1 MLPFSVRV
9 VRVVRD
15 RRSLAV
21 KDYHAMKHL
30 MHFPSAFL
38 RVRPRPIPFFHPRLA
53 GIPLILLA
61 FYLLLVLPVSA
72 QTPPVTPAPRIV
84 RVLAP
89 AIAVDAPV
97 VEVGWRVEQNDA
109 GPQSVWETASFA
121 VGHHRDSL
129 GPTEGGNIVLSG
141 HHNIEGEV
149 FRRLSELQAGD
160 LITLR
165 LETGLATTYRVTE
178 TLILP
183 DAGATL
189 EQRRASAAYIAP
201 TETERLTL
209 VSCWPYWTNTHRV
222 VVLAVPVA
230 APAAPTPTPI
240 PPAAGLFRSW
250 LDWLLRR
257 LDRLR

>member
-1 MLPFSVRV
+1 
-9 VRVVRD
+9 
-15 RRSLAV
+15 
-21 KDYHAMKHL
+21 
-30 MHFPSAFL
+30 
-38 RVRPRPIPFFHPRLA
+38 VRPRPIFPSPARCA
-53 GIPLILLA
+53 GVLLILLA
-61 FYLLLVLPVSA
+61 FYLLLALPVSA
-72 QTPPVTPAPRIV
+72 QTPTPTPTPRIV
-84 RVLAP
+84 RVVAP

-97 VEVGWRVEQNDA
+97 VEVGWRVAETDA

-129 GPTEGGNIVLSG
+129 SPTDGGNIVLSG
-141 HHNIEGEV
+141 HHNVEGEV

-160 LITLR
+160 LVTLR
-165 LETGLATTYRVTE
+165 LETGLAYTYRVTA

-189 EQRRASAAYIAP
+189 VQRQADAGYIAP

-222 VVLAVPVA
+222 VVLAVPAV
-230 APAAPTPTPI
+230 APALPAPTPT
-240 PPAAGLFRSW
+240 PPAAGLFHSW
-250 LDWLLRR
+250 LDWLLQR